1 MPNLRKTVPVEGKG
15 TFSAD
20 GKWSLLVESLL
31 LSFSEIKT
39 KLFVSVTG
47 KGVPNICQLQHFHYA
62 VIKTPSVCL
71 QSCYWCWKFLKI
83 HHAEDKMIC
92 NTQENLAKG
101 ASVHKTCI
109 SDRLTTTFI

>member
-1 MPNLRKTVPVEGKG
+1 M
-15 TFSAD
+15 
-20 GKWSLLVESLL
+20 ESLS
-31 LSFSEIKT
+31 LSSAEIKT
-39 KLFVSVTG
+39 KGFVSVTG
-47 KGVPNICQLQHFHYA
+47 KAEPNVCQLQHFHYTM
-62 VIKTPSVCL
+62 IKTPSVCL
-71 QSCYWCWKFLKI
+71 QSSYWHWKFLKI